1 MRFEYRNASGSET
14 ILNPP
19 LESQSVSKLTD
30 NLDARR
36 VHLGLEVK
44 DVAAELNRRGV
55 SAAYTTVAGWFNGS
69 RGERWKVD
77 ELRAL
82 LDVLQTDL
90 NTITAGDVAMIEGPV
105 RVAIARA
112 TADLSPQQQEI
123 LLALIRSMKAN
134 G

>member
-1 MRFEYRNASGSET
+1 MRFAYWIARGVCHPLLS
-14 ILNPP
+14 L
-19 LESQSVSKLTD
+19 LESHLLSKLTD
-30 NLDARR
+30 NLNARR
-36 VHLGLEVK
+36 ESLGLDVK

-55 SAAYTTVAGWFNGS
+55 QTAYSTVAGWFNGS

-90 NTITAGDVAMIEGPV
+90 NTITGGDIAMIEGPV
-105 RVAIARA
+105 RVAIAQETA
-112 TADLSPQQQEI
+112 TLSAQQQE
-123 LLALIRSMKAN
+123 LVLALIRSMKAN